1 MRALACI
8 QCLGLWLLVS
18 TAASGQQ
25 WPSQM
30 WHDGKVVLDT
40 GDTLKGQIKY
50 DLKQDLIQFN
60 VPNRR
65 TDAFSA
71 RKVLFFEIFDGTVR
85 RYRQFF
91 ALPYTN
97 AAQYRTP
104 VFFELLTEGKMT
116 LLARE
121 SLELRTYSSPYYI
134 GSYSREVMV
143 YHYYFLDNEG
153 NIEEFKGSKA
163 DLLSM
168 MGRKSDDVEKYMKTN
183 RLKIDDK
190 YDFARI
196 VAYYNSI

>member
-1 MRALACI
+1 MCKLAI
-8 QCLGLWLLVS
+8 IPGLWLLLLLATTVD
-18 TAASGQQ
+18 AQP

-30 WHDGKVVLDT
+30 WHEGRVVLDT
-40 GDTLKGQIKY
+40 GDTLKGQLKY

-60 VPNRR
+60 VPNQR
-65 TDAFSA
+65 TDAFSS
-71 RKVLFFEIFDGTVR
+71 RKVLFFEIYDKTER
-85 RYRQFF
+85 RYRQFY

-104 VFFELLTEGKMT
+104 IFFELLTEGKMT
-116 LLARE
+116 LLVRE
-121 SLELRTYSSPYYI
+121 SIEQRTYSSPYYI

-143 YHYYFLDNEG
+143 YHYFFLDNEG

-163 DLLSM
+163 DLLAM
-168 MGRKSDDVEKYMKTN
+168 MGRKSDDVEKYMKAN